1 MRLLRAPELGLLL
14 LQALPVCSVNSGAWR
29 CGRRK
34 VAAAHLLGTAA
45 RRCCTPRAL
54 HMISFLEG
62 MHASDSAAAGKHT
75 LAVLVKGHQ
84 YSCLF
89 VSSSFE
95 TSTANHTVP
104 SAPHALTIDCPCGIL

>member
-1 MRLLRAPELGLLL
+1 
-14 LQALPVCSVNSGAWR
+14 
-29 CGRRK
+29 
-34 VAAAHLLGTAA
+34 
-45 RRCCTPRAL
+45 
-54 HMISFLEG
+54 MISFLEG

-89 VSSSFE
+89 VSS
-95 TSTANHTVP
+95 TANHTVP